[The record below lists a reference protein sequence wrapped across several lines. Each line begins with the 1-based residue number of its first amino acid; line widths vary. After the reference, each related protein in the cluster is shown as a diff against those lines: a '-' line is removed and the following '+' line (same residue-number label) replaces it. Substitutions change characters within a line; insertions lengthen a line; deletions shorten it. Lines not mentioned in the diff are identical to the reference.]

1 MLFPVMLLA
10 GLGNCVFHPADY
22 SILSASIDSKPLGV
36 AYGSHTFAGNLGWAL
51 APALMGGVAAFA
63 GWHAAPLVAGIIGL
77 VILAAL
83 VLNRDL
89 LRDDAGA
96 SQRRSEEH
104 TSELQSLMR

>member
-1 MLFPVMLLA
+1 MRISDWSSDVCSSDLLLA

-22 SILSASIDSKPLGV
+22 SILSASIDSKRLGV

-51 APALMGGVAAFA
+51 APALMGGVATFA

-83 VLNRDL
+83 VLNRDRKSTRL
-89 LRDDAGA
+89 N
-96 SQRRSEEH
+96 SSP
-104 TSELQSLMR
+104 